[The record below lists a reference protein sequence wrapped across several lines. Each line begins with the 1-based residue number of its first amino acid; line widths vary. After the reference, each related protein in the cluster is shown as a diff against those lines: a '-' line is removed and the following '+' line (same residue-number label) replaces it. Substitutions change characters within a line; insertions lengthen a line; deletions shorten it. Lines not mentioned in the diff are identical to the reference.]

1 MVALLILAFIAI
13 TLFEVPSLIKKK
25 MWGELAAFSVYL
37 LIGMAL
43 TIPQALGIRLPNP
56 TKTIEAL
63 FRPLA
68 ELLK

>member
-1 MVALLILAFIAI
+1 MVLLVLLFISI
-13 TLFEVPSLIKKK
+13 ILFEAPGLIREK

-43 TIPQALGIRLPNP
+43 SIPQAMGIRLPNP